1 MYVLETA
8 VLMQVITVVWE
19 VSELELQDFTLF
31 KNN

>member
-8 VLMQVITVVWE
+8 VLIQVITVVWE
-19 VSELELQDFTLF
+19 VSELGLQSFILF